1 MKEKGMMCVVGILL
15 LALLMVVV
23 VVYKG
28 DNVHEHMVLP
38 HRKRG
43 DIFIHDNLYID
54 ASPKGGYGVYTSE
67 FIPKGTEV
75 EVAKILKLEPYDR
88 DNWGAEL
95 AKYDYNFDID
105 STFIVFGFGSLYN
118 HNTDYNVEY
127 SLGDDE
133 LMHYKAR
140 CDIQP
145 GEELFVN
152 YGDEYFT
159 MNKIN
164 QI

>member
-1 MKEKGMMCVVGILL
+1 MKEMGMICVVGILL

-38 HRKRG
+38 RKRG

-67 FIPKGTEV
+67 FIPNGTEV

-88 DNWGAEL
+88 DNWGVEL
-95 AKYDYNFDID
+95 AKYDYNYDVN

-118 HNTDYNVEY
+118 HNTDYNVDY

>member
-1 MKEKGMMCVVGILL
+1 MKEKGMICVVGILL

-28 DNVHEHMVLP
+28 DVHEHMVLP
-38 HRKRG
+38 RKRG
-43 DIFIHDNLYID
+43 DIFIHDTLYID
-54 ASPKGGYGVYTSE
+54 SSPKGGYGVYTSK
-67 FIPKGTEV
+67 FIPKDTEI

-88 DNWGAEL
+88 DHWGAEV
-95 AKYDYNFDID
+95 AKYDYNYDVN

-118 HNTDYNVEY
+118 HSTDYNVDY

-133 LMHYKAR
+133 LMRYKTR
-140 CDIQP
+140 GDIQP
-145 GEELFVN
+145 GDELFVN
-152 YGDEYFT
+152 YGDDYFT